1 MLSKHKSFK
10 QNSKMMRDVFMEI
23 EVLDPPP
30 KDANKNAI
38 SYPERQKLEE
48 ERKQRLRDALR
59 ENLRKRK
66 EQMRA
71 RLKLFSEHQGS

>member
-23 EVLDPPP
+23 EILDHPP
-30 KDANKNAI
+30 KGANKNAI